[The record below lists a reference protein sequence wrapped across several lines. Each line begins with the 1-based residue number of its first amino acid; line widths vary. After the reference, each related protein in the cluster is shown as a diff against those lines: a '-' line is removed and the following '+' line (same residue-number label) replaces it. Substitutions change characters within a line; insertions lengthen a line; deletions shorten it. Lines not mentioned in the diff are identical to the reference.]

1 MLTETE
7 IWFVATF
14 YKKIA
19 SILLKTNSMDM
30 ILSTPGQWYLDY
42 LDNGLWSALQNF

>member
-19 SILLKTNSMDM
+19 SILLKNQQYGYDFINTRTMV
-30 ILSTPGQWYLDY
+30 PGL
-42 LDNGLWSALQNF
+42 FR